1 MDACI
6 KTIIPL
12 FRGVIAKILFS
23 LVPSRH
29 GLALDD
35 QICLLVVGCAML
47 RVCHM
52 QTKRSSL
59 ITIATAILTHVLP
72 HLWIVKLH
80 DGESCVLLHELPSI
94 ATRRHVNRHCRP
106 AMSKV
111 VSDTT
116 PPYSHGITL
125 INVARAKDEI
135 LGKPSEAVVS
145 KLLLY
150 VESSQLICNF
160 FFFNVLC
167 SFLRTA

>member
-1 MDACI
+1 
-6 KTIIPL
+6 
-12 FRGVIAKILFS
+12 
-23 LVPSRH
+23 
-29 GLALDD
+29 
-35 QICLLVVGCAML
+35 
-47 RVCHM
+47 
-52 QTKRSSL
+52 
-59 ITIATAILTHVLP
+59 
-72 HLWIVKLH
+72 
-80 DGESCVLLHELPSI
+80 
-94 ATRRHVNRHCRP
+94 
-106 AMSKV
+106 MSKV

-145 KLLLY
+145 KLFLY